1 MATRKAVTRKSLQS
15 QCRDHTETRLFMVTF
30 FSHILITGWN
40 YSFWSDI
47 NFHMEI
53 ILEFKFDGKT
63 VRGWSKNLQ
72 GGPAHHASKLK
83 GFVPRSELR
92 KIGPNEVWF
101 THGRDHWL
109 LMTLAKSALSHATLQ
124 SSSSSWRG
132 GAPALIITS
141 VIISASISPTLLP
154 RVTSSKLMQQHARGE
169 HRPSPGARPSY
180 IRASERTVST
190 QAAAAESGPWR
201 QPFLAEYAQYL
212 GQDSLCSAQK
222 SALASNIYLNAVD
235 HCGRCTRYV
244 TPSLEHCNF
253 FKKVVC
259 WKPT

>member
-1 MATRKAVTRKSLQS
+1 MSGPH
-15 QCRDHTETRLFMVTF
+15 RDQALYGDFLLPHPDHGVKLF
-30 FSHILITGWN
+30 ILIRHKL
-40 YSFWSDI
+40 SHR
-47 NFHMEI
+47 FHSGVADLKI
-53 ILEFKFDGKT
+53 FKVGQHIMPQNWQVLFPGLSW
-63 VRGWSKNLQ
+63 RRLGLM
-72 GGPAHHASKLK
+72 
-83 GFVPRSELR
+83 RS
-92 KIGPNEVWF
+92 GSH
-101 THGRDHWL
+101 TGRDHWI
-109 LMTLAKSALSHATLQ
+109 LMTLARSALSHATLQ

-212 GQDSLCSAQK
+212 GQDSLCSTQK
-222 SALASNIYLNAVD
+222 STLSSK
-235 HCGRCTRYV
+235 CR
-244 TPSLEHCNF
+244 
-253 FKKVVC
+253 KM
-259 WKPT
+259 